1 VRTYTLGRLFALL
14 PVLAV
19 VAVVVFSIL
28 RLTPGDP
35 AAVILGDNAT
45 PADIE
50 QLHRTLGL
58 DRPPLVQFTTWL
70 AEVARGNLGQSI
82 FLRQPVAEAIADR
95 LEPTLMLTLYA
106 LIIALITAVPA
117 GILAGIHPGSWIDRA
132 LMFFTLIGASL
143 PTFLVGLLLILV
155 FAVSLEWLPS
165 EGYIS
170 VSRGLLPNLR
180 QLLLPA
186 FALGMGQAALI
197 ARTTRAA
204 VMDVFRAEYVQ
215 TARAKGLG
223 EWTLLWRHALKNAA
237 LPIAT
242 VIGFSIAML
251 LGGAVVTETV
261 FNLPGMGRLVI
272 NSVLRR
278 DYPVVQ
284 GVTLFIAVIYVV
296 VNLVV
301 DLAYAWLD
309 PRVKY

>member
-1 VRTYTLGRLFALL
+1 MRTYILGRLVALL

-19 VAVVVFSIL
+19 VAVVVFGIL

-35 AAVILGDNAT
+35 AAVMLGINAT

-50 QLHRTLGL
+50 QLHRSLGL
-58 DRPPLVQFTTWL
+58 DRPLPVQFGSWI
-70 AEVARGNLGQSI
+70 ARVAVGDLGQSI
-82 FLRQPVAEAIADR
+82 FLRQPVTQAIVER

-106 LIIALITAVPA
+106 LLIALATAVPA
-117 GILAGIHPGSWIDRA
+117 GIFAGIHPGSWIDKV
-132 LMFFTLIGASL
+132 LMAFALIGASL
-143 PTFLVGLLLILV
+143 PSFMIGLVLILV
-155 FAVSLEWLPS
+155 FAVGLEWLPS
-165 EGYIS
+165 EGYQPLE
-170 VSRGLLPNLR
+170 RGLLRNFR

-186 FALGMGQAALI
+186 IALGTGQAALI

-204 VMDVFRAEYVQ
+204 VMDVFRSEYVQ
-215 TARAKGLG
+215 TARAKGLS
-223 EWTLLWRHALKNAA
+223 EWALLWRHVLKNAA
-237 LPIAT
+237 LPMAT

-251 LGGAVVTETV
+251 MGGAVVTETV

-284 GVTLFIAVIYVV
+284 GVTLFIAAVYVG

-301 DLAYAWLD
+301 DLVYAWLD

>member
-1 VRTYTLGRLFALL
+1 VRTYILGRIVALL

-35 AAVILGDNAT
+35 AAVILGINAT

-50 QLHRTLGL
+50 QLHRVLGL
-58 DRPPLVQFTTWL
+58 DQPLPVQFITWL
-70 AEVARGNLGQSI
+70 TQIAHGDLGESI
-82 FLRQPVAEAIADR
+82 FLRMPVTAAIAER
-95 LEPTLMLTLYA
+95 LEPTLMLTLYS
-106 LIIALITAVPA
+106 LLIALGIAIPA
-117 GILAGIHPGSWIDRA
+117 GILAGMRPGSWIDKV
-132 LMFFTLIGASL
+132 LMLFSLIGASL
-143 PTFLVGLLLILV
+143 PSFLIGLLLILI
-155 FAVSLEWLPS
+155 FAVTLEWLPS
-165 EGYIS
+165 EGYQP
-170 VSRGLLPNLR
+170 VSSGLLENFR
-180 QLLLPA
+180 RLLLPA
-186 FALGMGQAALI
+186 IALGMGQAALI

-204 VMDVFRAEYVQ
+204 VMDVFRAEYLQ
-215 TARAKGLG
+215 TARAKGLS
-223 EWTLLWRHALKNAA
+223 EWALLWRHVLKNAA
-237 LPIAT
+237 LPMAT

-251 LGGAVVTETV
+251 MAGTVVTETV

-284 GVTLFIAVIYVV
+284 GVTLFIAVVYVI
-296 VNLVV
+296 VNLLV